1 MAVNLHVDRHRS
13 TRLFFLAVA
22 ILFPL
27 IVLAG
32 FGRTYYLRG
41 VFNGPPV
48 PSILV
53 HIHALVMSAWI
64 VLFAAQTWL
73 ISSRRIKTHQK
84 LGIAAI
90 GLGVLIIVVG
100 FLTAVASA
108 KYGSASTPPGVDPL
122 FFLVV
127 PVFDLIVFTILF
139 AGAVYYRKQPANHK
153 RLILLTILNFL
164 PPAVAR
170 IPIASLQSLGP
181 LWFFGFPDLLALIF
195 VIVDTWRNKKL
206 NKVFLAGTL
215 VMIVSHPLRLMIGGT
230 DAWMSFAAWL
240 TR

>member
-1 MAVNLHVDRHRS
+1 MHFDRHRS
-13 TRLFFLAVA
+13 TRRFFLAVA

-27 IVLAG
+27 IVLVG
-32 FGRTYYLRG
+32 FGRTYYLRD
-41 VFNGPPV
+41 VFDGPPV

-53 HIHALVMSAWI
+53 HIHGLVMSAWI
-64 VLFAAQTWL
+64 VLFAAQAWL
-73 ISSRRIKTHQK
+73 ISSRRIKTHQT

-90 GLGVLIIVVG
+90 GLAAVIIAVG

-122 FFLVV
+122 SFLVV
-127 PVFDLIVFTILF
+127 PIFDLIVFAMPF
-139 AGAVYYRKQPANHK
+139 AGAIYYRKQPANHK

-195 VIVDTWRNKKL
+195 LIVDSWRHKRL
-206 NKVFLAGTL
+206 NRVFLAGAL
-215 VMIVSHPLRLMIGGT
+215 VMIVSHPVRLIIGGT

-240 TR
+240 AR

>member
-100 FLTAVASA
+100 FLTAVASV
-108 KYGSASTPPGVDPL
+108 KYGSAATPPGFDPL
-122 FFLVV
+122 FFMAV
-127 PVFDLIVFTILF
+127 PIFDLIVFAILF
-139 AGAVYYRKQPANHK
+139 TGAIYYRKQPANHK